1 MSSFS
6 SSCLSSCRDR
16 RCVLPGPGY
25 RGEPPVPPGP
35 LVLVQVAGQSPVGD
49 TDRKVGVPSIVFTMG
64 LRRPPRS
71 NSCAEILRTGVVAP
85 DPVLDGGAVLAGSAE
100 PEVSAGLTW
109 WLGDERSAAGG
120 TMQLLLLADVG
131 VAWET
136 SHVSTTCRV
145 AFLPA
150 RRDNLMTNGSDG
162 DRCAHYDKKTSN
174 ADRGNSLTLDSPDGA
189 AGTAAG
195 RYGILSPVAA
205 GYFIFSKTTLLAV
218 QRVPALFPGGKAAEA

>member
-1 MSSFS
+1 MQLPVRTRTSSKISSFS

-16 RCVLPGPGY
+16 RCGLPGPGY
-25 RGEPPVPPGP
+25 RGVPPVTTAP

-64 LRRPPRS
+64 FRRPPRS

-85 DPVLDGGAVLAGSAE
+85 DPALDDGAVPAGSAE
-100 PEVSAGLTW
+100 PEVGAGLTW
-109 WLGDERSAAGG
+109 WLGDDRSAARGM
-120 TMQLLLLADVG
+120 TQLLLLTDVG

-150 RRDNLMTNGSDG
+150 RRENLVTNGT
-162 DRCAHYDKKTSN
+162 API
-174 ADRGNSLTLDSPDGA
+174 LTTTGRRPPA
-189 AGTAAG
+189 RYCGTLNL
-195 RYGILSPVAA
+195 RE
-205 GYFIFSKTTLLAV
+205 K
-218 QRVPALFPGGKAAEA
+218 RD